1 MEVPLR
7 ESVTVAQFVSVGLA
21 ERVEDGDLETSI
33 DAVWEMLGEPDAVR
47 EVLVRGDAEGQ
58 GEGEWVPEAREEG
71 VAPARDAV

>member
-1 MEVPLR
+1 
-7 ESVTVAQFVSVGLA
+7 
-21 ERVEDGDLETSI
+21 
-33 DAVWEMLGEPDAVR
+33 MLGEPDAVR